1 MAKQNAEIN
10 KNNWNMNLQIW
21 VYYSEGK
28 NIIQMFDQI
37 KMSNNTKF
45 AVPTLI
51 VVKKRQT
58 FFKK

>member
-37 KMSNNTKF
+37 KMSNNAKF

-58 FFKK
+58 FLKK